1 MSPDQEISA
10 AVLLERV
17 EALLGQD
24 PIGQSA
30 ALCDLQKDLYILRIE
45 RKNETLEKV
54 YQAFGTA
61 VGKQS
66 KSKVAHGRHQS

>member
-30 ALCDLQKDLYILRIE
+30 ALCDLQKDLCILQIE
-45 RKNETLEKV
+45 RKIEPLEKV
-54 YQAFGTA
+54 FQAFGTA

-66 KSKVAHGRHQS
+66 KSNVAHGWHQS